1 MPPSLLD
8 HLSSALATVP
18 GSHSYAVDV
27 LRSQPRRS
35 HALFPHAS
43 NAKTAKVWHEEMFV
57 VVSEKREVVVSAEG
71 AVQAETGAAGG
82 QVKRDAL
89 GGQASATTGAASGS
103 TNVLLIASTSS
114 PTNGSNGTDE
124 TSQKTEQR
132 YVPVAGLEAS
142 LYTIPSTSTSLLYVS
157 KVDTSGLS
165 PPSSGPSPTRTL
177 ASSFISYFLLHPPH
191 GSTRVRVHIFA
202 RAQGQYLFPGSVDN
216 KGKKVL
222 DDKGLIRWWK
232 KTIEKA
238 TLEVQAAKQVIE
250 PPSPLK
256 LFYLV
261 PGLSYLESLPY
272 VPAATSSPSIAW
284 TYSHP
289 YSAVSSPLH
298 PPAQPWAHPLTD
310 HIPSFPDDPKSRF
323 LHSLTSSSVS
333 SSGTPGDYDD
343 VFLSLAS
350 NTFATGQTPAQ
361 MLADVERGLERERKR
376 LIEGVP
382 GGVEEWWERMAFR
395 QECCA
400 GQLVGFFFVAA
411 GEPDLP
417 SVSPTPLVAP
427 PSQTK
432 SVSSSSSAAAGAPR
446 PSALSLRP
454 TVYTKLWSVLHNFD
468 YSLSALLKLAEA
480 VERWEEGLEKA
491 LKAEEDGEG
500 EETLNEEEWKKRY
513 KREVRREVKVE
524 NPLPAAAPG
533 AGEKRAADG
542 EAGHGADK
550 PKVNMLAPRKK
561 KKAAPNA

>member
-1 MPPSLLD
+1 M
-8 HLSSALATVP
+8 
-18 GSHSYAVDV
+18 
-27 LRSQPRRS
+27 
-35 HALFPHAS
+35 
-43 NAKTAKVWHEEMFV
+43 
-57 VVSEKREVVVSAEG
+57 VVSEKREAVVSAES
-71 AVQAETGAAGG
+71 AVQTKTGAAGG
-82 QVKRDAL
+82 QVEKDAL
-89 GGQASATTGAASGS
+89 GGQGSAATGVASASTDVPPVASISSAA
-103 TNVLLIASTSS
+103 
-114 PTNGSNGTDE
+114 NGSNGTSE
-124 TSQKTEQR
+124 TSQRTEQR
-132 YVPVAGLEAS
+132 HVPVAGLEAS
-142 LYTIPSTSTSLLYVS
+142 LYTIPSTSTSLLYIS
-157 KVDTSGLS
+157 KVDTSGHS

-216 KGKKVL
+216 EGKKVL

-232 KTIEKA
+232 RTIEKA
-238 TLEVQAAKQVIE
+238 TLEVQAAKQAVQ

-272 VPAATSSPSIAW
+272 VPAATLSPSIAW

-289 YSAVSSPLH
+289 YSALSSPLH
-298 PPAQPWAHPLTD
+298 APAPPIAHPLTD

-350 NTFATGQTPAQ
+350 NAFATGQTPAQ

-400 GQLVGFFFVAA
+400 GQLVGFFVVAA
-411 GEPDLP
+411 GEPDLSSVP
-417 SVSPTPLVAP
+417 VSPVAAP
-427 PSQTK
+427 PSPTK
-432 SVSSSSSAAAGAPR
+432 SASSNSSATTGAPR
-446 PSALSLRP
+446 PAPLSLRP

-468 YSLSALLKLAEA
+468 YSLPALPKLAEA

-513 KREVRREVKVE
+513 EREVRREVKVE
-524 NPLPAAAPG
+524 NPLPAVVAG

-542 EAGHGADK
+542 EAGQEADK

-561 KKAAPNA
+561 KKVIPAA

>member
-1 MPPSLLD
+1 M
-8 HLSSALATVP
+8 P

-43 NAKTAKVWHEEMFV
+43 NAKTSKVWHEEVFV
-57 VVSEKREVVVSAEG
+57 VVSEKREVPVAAEDAVEG
-71 AVQAETGAAGG
+71 AMGAKNGDVKEDASGGPGNAAE
-82 QVKRDAL
+82 R
-89 GGQASATTGAASGS
+89 AASDI
-103 TNVLLIASTSS
+103 NPVPPVASTSA
-114 PTNGSNGTDE
+114 PTHGANE
-124 TSQKTEQR
+124 TSGPAQKTQQR

-142 LYTIPSTSTSLLYVS
+142 LYTVPSTSTSLLYIS

-177 ASSFISYFLLHPPH
+177 ALSFISYFVLNPPH
-191 GSTRVRVHIFA
+191 NSTRVRVHVFA
-202 RAQGQYLFPGSVDN
+202 RSQGQYLFPGSVDN

-232 KTIEKA
+232 RTIEKA
-238 TLEVQAAKQVIE
+238 TLEVQAAKQGAE
-250 PPSPLK
+250 LPSPLK

-272 VPAATSSPSIAW
+272 VPAATPSPSIAW

-289 YSAVSSPLH
+289 YSALSSPLH
-298 PPAQPWAHPLTD
+298 PPAAPSDHPLTD

-361 MLADVERGLERERKR
+361 MLADIERGLERERKR
-376 LIEGVP
+376 LVEGVP

-400 GQLVGFFFVAA
+400 GQLVGFFVVAA
-411 GEPDLP
+411 GEPGLANLSATP
-417 SVSPTPLVAP
+417 VVVPPSPTR
-427 PSQTK
+427 
-432 SVSSSSSAAAGAPR
+432 SVSSASSAPNGAPR
-446 PSALSLRP
+446 PAPLSLRP

-468 YSLSALLKLAEA
+468 YSLPALPKLAEA

-491 LKAEEDGEG
+491 LKAEEGLEG
-500 EETLNEEEWKKRY
+500 EERTDDAEWKQRY
-513 KREVRREVKVE
+513 EREVRREIKVE
-524 NPLPAAAPG
+524 NPLPASAG
-533 AGEKRAADG
+533 VGEKRSARG
-542 EAGHGADK
+542 EAGQEAEK
-550 PKVNMLAPRKK
+550 PKVKMLAPRKK
-561 KKAAPNA
+561 KKVAPAT

>member
-8 HLSSALATVP
+8 HLSSALATVQ
-18 GSHSYAVDV
+18 GSHSYAVNV

-43 NAKTAKVWHEEMFV
+43 NAKIAKVWHEEVFV
-57 VVSEKREVVVSAEG
+57 VVSEKREVVVSADGTVQGETNADGGEG
-71 AVQAETGAAGG
+71 VINASGGETSAPTG
-82 QVKRDAL
+82 V
-89 GGQASATTGAASGS
+89 ASAS
-103 TNVLLIASTSS
+103 TDLPPVASTSS
-114 PTNGSNGTDE
+114 ATNGSNGTCE

-132 YVPVAGLEAS
+132 YIPVAGLEAS
-142 LYTIPSTSTSLLYVS
+142 LYTIPSTSTSLLYIS

-177 ASSFISYFLLHPPH
+177 ASSSISYFLYHPPH

-238 TLEVQAAKQVIE
+238 ALEVQAAKDVDR
-250 PPSPLK
+250 PSAPLK

-272 VPAATSSPSIAW
+272 VPAATLSPSIAW

-289 YSAVSSPLH
+289 YSALSSPLH
-298 PPAQPWAHPLTD
+298 PPASPSAHPLTD

-361 MLADVERGLERERKR
+361 MLGDVERGLERERKR

-400 GQLVGFFFVAA
+400 GQLVGFFVVAA
-411 GEPDLP
+411 GEPDLATLP
-417 SVSPTPLVAP
+417 STPATAP
-427 PSQTK
+427 PSPTK
-432 SVSSSSSAAAGAPR
+432 SASSTSSTTTGAPR
-446 PSALSLRP
+446 PAPLSLR
-454 TVYTKLWSVLHNFD
+454 
-468 YSLSALLKLAEA
+468 
-480 VERWEEGLEKA
+480 
-491 LKAEEDGEG
+491 
-500 EETLNEEEWKKRY
+500 
-513 KREVRREVKVE
+513 
-524 NPLPAAAPG
+524 G

-542 EAGHGADK
+542 EAGQEADK

-561 KKAAPNA
+561 KKVAPAA